1 MDAITRTSLT
11 RRDFLASG
19 SAAALLAAGCD
30 SALPADAQ
38 IRPDINSPAGQK
50 MAALYLRAV
59 EAMQDPAIN
68 YPPQPQSWQF
78 QSYVHAIPDNPFDP
92 ANAQH
97 MTDDKAIT
105 ERVNQI
111 YGTPAAGSPQAAW
124 RAAALQC
131 WARCEHSTPYFTVWH
146 RWYLYYFERICRRM
160 CGDASFMLPYW
171 NYASDNGTSLQLP
184 AAFRNPPQDSSGQ
197 TPQPSRLVF
206 SNRGSGP
213 SRPDGS
219 GPSIS
224 MNDGGYMLLSDIS
237 FAEAFQTKSMF
248 PADSDV
254 GYSSMGFM
262 GRIENIPHDA
272 VHGAVG
278 GWMASPASAAS
289 DPIFYLHHCQ
299 IDRLI
304 ASWEAQNGS
313 VYNWGTGGATPSQ
326 TTWMGAKAPFA
337 DETGRYEDKQLSQ
350 AASTQTFGYRYD
362 TLVSPQR
369 IALATRGLPRIP
381 THPVQLAALRS
392 GSFSIGAS
400 SGTATLTPAAGAAA
414 SPVTRNRPAVLTFED
429 VKLVRRPP
437 SPLRIFINLPSGTP
451 PDPTGP
457 YYVGTLNLFKLTP
470 GGMSMSQRGA
480 GHEMTMPRPDARFEV
495 TDILLN
501 QRASGLWTGDTVTV
515 TVTTGGTPG
524 GGETYVTVDRATLT
538 P

>member
-1 MDAITRTSLT
+1 MTTVARTSLT
-11 RRDFLASG
+11 RRNFVAGSG
-19 SAAALLAAGCD
+19 AAALLAAGAD

-50 MAALYLRAV
+50 MTALYLRAV
-59 EAMQDPAIN
+59 EAMQEPAIN
-68 YPPQPQSWQF
+68 YPPQPQSWSF

-146 RWYLYYFERICRRM
+146 RWYIYYFERVCRRM

-171 NYASDNGTSLQLP
+171 NYASDDGPSLQLP
-184 AAFRNPPQDSSGQ
+184 AAFRNPPRDSSGN

-213 SRPDGS
+213 SAPDGS

-237 FAEAFQTKSMF
+237 YAEAFQTRSMF

-254 GYSSMGFM
+254 AYQSMGFM
-262 GRIENIPHDA
+262 GRLENVPHDT

-278 GWMASPASAAS
+278 GWMASPAAAAS

-299 IDRLI
+299 IDRLT
-304 ASWEAQNGS
+304 ASWETQSGTA
-313 VYNWGTGGATPSQ
+313 YNWGIGGASPTQ
-326 TTWMGAKAPFA
+326 ATWMAAESPFA
-337 DETGRYEDKQLSQ
+337 DETGSFADKQLAQ
-350 AASTQTFGYRYD
+350 AASIQPFGYRYD

-369 IALATRGLPRIP
+369 IALATRGMPAIP
-381 THPVQLAALRS
+381 KAPVQLATLRS
-392 GSFSIGAS
+392 GSFSIGTR
-400 SGTATLTPAAGAAA
+400 SGTTTLTPAAGAGA
-414 SPVTRNRPAVLTFED
+414 STIRRGAPAILTLED

-437 SPLRIFINLPSGTP
+437 SPPRVFINLPSSTP

-470 GGMSMSQRGA
+470 GGMTMSQRGA
-480 GHEMTMPRPDARFEV
+480 GRDMTMPPTDARFDV
-495 TDILLN
+495 TDVLLN
-501 QRASGLWTGDTVTV
+501 QRANRLWNGDTVTV
-515 TVTTGGTPG
+515 TVTTGGAPAG
-524 GGETYVTVDRATLT
+524 DETYVTVTRATLT